1 MSLIEKLPAMTD
13 IELATL
19 KANADALAASGSDK
33 QKNAAAALMPAL
45 EAELDVRR
53 ERAAAERAAKPKRK
67 PPVRRK
73 KADKAEGAEEDAD
86 EPAELGGGAAG

>member
-1 MSLIEKLPAMTD
+1 MSLIEKLPGMTD

-33 QKNAAAALMPAL
+33 QKTAAAALMPAL
-45 EAELDVRR
+45 EAELAVRR

-73 KADKAEGAEEDAD
+73 KGAEKPEAEEGATEA
-86 EPAELGGGAAG
+86 AELGGGAAE

>member
-33 QKNAAAALMPAL
+33 QKNAATALMPAL
-45 EAELDVRR
+45 ETELGVRR

-73 KADKAEGAEEDAD
+73 KAEVVEEGAAELTT
-86 EPAELGGGAAG
+86 PELGGEAAE

>member
-33 QKNAAAALMPAL
+33 QKNAATALMPAL
-45 EAELDVRR
+45 ETELNVRR

-73 KADKAEGAEEDAD
+73 KAEKTEDAAA
-86 EPAELGGGAAG
+86 EVPELGGGVAE

>member
-13 IELATL
+13 VELATL

-33 QKNAAAALMPAL
+33 QKNAASALMPAL
-45 EAELDVRR
+45 EAELNVRR
-53 ERAAAERAAKPKRK
+53 DRAAAERAAKPKRK

-73 KADKAEGAEEDAD
+73 KVEVEKEEDASD
-86 EPAELGGGAAG
+86 TPELVGGAAE

>member
-1 MSLIEKLPAMTD
+1 MSLIEKLPEMTD

-33 QKNAAAALMPAL
+33 QKTAAAALMPAL
-45 EAELDVRR
+45 DAEMNLRR

-73 KADKAEGAEEDAD
+73 KAEKAGLAD
-86 EPAELGGGAAG
+86 EGGAGPAELGAAE

>member
-13 IELATL
+13 VELATL
-19 KANADALAASGSDK
+19 KANADALAASGTDK

-45 EAELDVRR
+45 EAELNVRR

-67 PPVRRK
+67 LPVRRK
-73 KADKAEGAEEDAD
+73 KAAEKSEAEEGVA
-86 EPAELGGGAAG
+86 EAAELGGGAAE

>member
-45 EAELDVRR
+45 EAELGVRR

-67 PPVRRK
+67 APVRRK
-73 KADKAEGAEEDAD
+73 KAEKTEDAAA
-86 EPAELGGGAAG
+86 EAPELGGGAAE

>member
-33 QKNAAAALMPAL
+33 QKNAVAALMPAL
-45 EAELDVRR
+45 EAELAVRR

-67 PPVRRK
+67 PPARRK
-73 KADKAEGAEEDAD
+73 KGEDAAEETG
-86 EPAELGGGAAG
+86 EVAELGGGAAG

>member
-33 QKNAAAALMPAL
+33 QKNAASALMPAL
-45 EAELDVRR
+45 EVELNVRR

-73 KADKAEGAEEDAD
+73 KVEEKPEADEDAAD
-86 EPAELGGGAAG
+86 VAELGGGAAE

>member
-33 QKNAAAALMPAL
+33 QKNAATSLMPAL
-45 EAELDVRR
+45 EAELNVRR

-67 PPVRRK
+67 APAKRV
-73 KADKAEGAEEDAD
+73 KAAKAEKTEDEAAEV
-86 EPAELGGGAAG
+86 AELGAAE

>member
-13 IELATL
+13 LELATL
-19 KANADALAASGSDK
+19 KANADALSASGSDK

-45 EAELDVRR
+45 EAELNVRR

-73 KADKAEGAEEDAD
+73 KAEKAEADEDA
-86 EPAELGGGAAG
+86 AELGGGAAE

>member
-19 KANADALAASGSDK
+19 KANAEALAQGGNDK
-33 QKNAAAALMPAL
+33 QKAAVTALMPAL
-45 EAELDVRR
+45 DAELDVRR

-73 KADKAEGAEEDAD
+73 KAETAEADGEELAEEKT
-86 EPAELGGGAAG
+86 AELQ

>member
-1 MSLIEKLPAMTD
+1 MSLIEKLPEMTD

-19 KANADALAASGSDK
+19 KANADTLAASGNDK
-33 QKNAAAALMPAL
+33 QKSAAAALMPAL
-45 EAELDVRR
+45 EAELAVRR

-73 KADKAEGAEEDAD
+73 KAEKAEESAAEEMT
-86 EPAELGGGAAG
+86 PELGGTE